1 MTLLAL
7 KAFGV
12 TEVYVVDVM
21 ENRLAKAKELG
32 AAGIINGKEQDAVEE
47 LMRATAGKGM
57 DLCID
62 TAGSRDH
69 HEPVHSGRPP
79 KALLWCS
86 WATAPRIR

>member
-62 TAGSRDH
+62 TAGSQITMNQCI
-69 HEPVHSGRPP
+69 GRPP

>member
-32 AAGIINGKEQDAVEE
+32 AAG
-47 LMRATAGKGM
+47 
-57 DLCID
+57 
-62 TAGSRDH
+62 
-69 HEPVHSGRPP
+69 
-79 KALLWCS
+79 
-86 WATAPRIR
+86 